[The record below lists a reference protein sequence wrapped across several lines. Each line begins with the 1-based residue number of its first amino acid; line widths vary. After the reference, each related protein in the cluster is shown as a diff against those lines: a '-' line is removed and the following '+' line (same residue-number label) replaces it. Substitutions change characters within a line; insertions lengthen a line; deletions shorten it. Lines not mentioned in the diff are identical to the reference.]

1 MQRRS
6 LPFFSSTSQRHCHF
20 SKRVCLTPP
29 RATAPPNQGRAGLG
43 GVGGHAPI
51 SLLSTWWQYWVNTQS
66 QPDRAPA
73 LRTGKYLVSSWERM
87 VMVFSSKATLLKPC
101 RVWSA
106 HPTFAAPGGQWQHC
120 GVLGD
125 VLFWDYEH
133 ASWIDLVGTTEQ
145 AAWIPSSFH
154 MPAIQW
160 KGLVVSFKEGLGG
173 YFPVRERL
181 PSIAKTRHISQT
193 CGENRRNSCMS
204 DLPVP
209 YASRESQPQNLIER
223 LVKAQIAGSSP
234 QSSWL
239 SRLRL
244 GSAYLHFIKFSRDA
258 EAAVPGI
265 WCFKHSRLV
274 LSSPLV

>member
-1 MQRRS
+1 MHLENTNRAAPVPPVLFRHLTAAPPLQ
-6 LPFFSSTSQRHCHF
+6 QRHF
-20 SKRVCLTPP
+20 WVCLTPP
-29 RATAPPNQGRAGLG
+29 RATAPPSQERAGLG

-73 LRTGKYLVSSWERM
+73 LRTGKDLVSSWERM
-87 VMVFSSKATLLKPC
+87 VMVFSSKVILLKPC

-154 MPAIQW
+154 VPAIQW
-160 KGLVVSFKEGLGG
+160 KGLVCHLKRVWG
-173 YFPVRERL
+173 VL
-181 PSIAKTRHISQT
+181 PSERAFAQRCENKTHLTNVWREQKKQWHVWFACT
-193 CGENRRNSCMS
+193 LRFTRE
-204 DLPVP
+204 P
-209 YASRESQPQNLIER
+209 ASESHRET
-223 LVKAQIAGSSP
+223 G
-234 QSSWL
+234 
-239 SRLRL
+239 
-244 GSAYLHFIKFSRDA
+244 
-258 EAAVPGI
+258 
-265 WCFKHSRLV
+265 
-274 LSSPLV
+274 